1 MDYLE
6 VTNIDPANTSI
17 LAALT
22 LPSSLRDF
30 EVTDREAELSQW
42 VCELY
47 KDRTDVKKFD
57 SSGGRTEPFQPEERP
72 PNSGDWIKR
81 DNNIVPS
88 GKAHRHR
95 VESTF
100 PYRRSKYAMSRPV
113 SAVQHQRHVIQL
125 MSNLL
130 CIRTNASPF
139 TLVLDDLNQRAMP
152 LLQEMVNRALSRNIN
167 VVVVSFEAT
176 RFHPAV
182 RHVPAWGNRTATDIL
197 KDIQNAMSDRKESL
211 VVVDNMYDAVAVK
224 NIDIAAFFDLVVM
237 KHGSTLAGV
246 YHNDMLPEATASGY
260 DAYAPDPLELLKFMA
275 TAIITCRSL
284 SHVLAAKAARE
295 RSLPE
300 PTFGL
305 LAGAEGIV
313 QCLNA
318 NDRRGIVLEAEFR
331 RKSGRPETETY
342 FLRPALVT
350 DYHEPLPNQIIGT
363 LKQEFVT
370 LLAQHPAYANKEV
383 AGLVSAAG
391 NEMETSFNLNLTDKQ
406 KAAREGVILPYFDAQ
421 KQEGG
426 EGGRILYDMG
436 EEDDFDEEEDE
447 I

>member
-1 MDYLE
+1 MDRKE
-6 VTNIDPANTSI
+6 VAHIDPANTSI
-17 LAALT
+17 LAALS
-22 LPSSLRDF
+22 LPSSRQNL
-30 EVTDREAELSQW
+30 EVPNLEAELPQW
-42 VCELY
+42 ICEVYEFQTEIEQLNSSR
-47 KDRTDVKKFD
+47 DRSEAYRPIEREPD
-57 SSGGRTEPFQPEERP
+57 SI
-72 PNSGDWIKR
+72 DWIKR
-81 DNNIVPS
+81 DNKIKPS
-88 GKAHRHR
+88 DRSHSNH
-95 VESTF
+95 VQSTLR
-100 PYRRSKYAMSRPV
+100 YRRSKYAMSRPV
-113 SAVQHQRHVIQL
+113 SAVQQQRHAIQL

-152 LLQEMVNRALSRNIN
+152 FLHEMINRGLSRKVN

-182 RHVPAWGNRTATDIL
+182 RHVQAWGNRSATDIL
-197 KDIQNAMSDRKESL
+197 KDIQKAMSDHKESL
-211 VVVDNMYDAVAVK
+211 VIVDNMYDAVVSK

-237 KHGSTLAGV
+237 KHGSTLVGV
-246 YHNDMLPEATASGY
+246 YHNDMIPEATASGSN
-260 DAYAPDPLELLKFMA
+260 AYAPDPLQLLKFMA
-275 TAIITCRSL
+275 TTIITCQSL

-305 LAGAEGIV
+305 LSGAEGIV

-318 NDRRGIVLEAEFR
+318 NDQRGIVLQAEFR
-331 RKSGRPETETY
+331 RKSGRPETQTY
-342 FLRPALVT
+342 FLRPASIT
-350 DYHEPLPNQIIGT
+350 DYHAPLPNQVIGT

-370 LLAQHPAYANKEV
+370 LLAQHPAYASKEI

-421 KQEGG
+421 KGEGG